1 MKYGVIVC
9 PKCKQV
15 KGVEL
20 KYKSTKCNKCT
31 KSIILEKIKV
41 IFKTNS
47 KEELI
52 HAIGLTNA
60 ELEGRKKDFKKI
72 FEKNI

>member
-15 KGVEL
+15 KGVDL
-20 KYKSTKCNKCT
+20 SYKSTNCVKCGRNIKLD
-31 KSIILEKIKV
+31 KVKILYE
-41 IFKTNS
+41 TNS
-47 KEELI
+47 EEKLR
-52 HAIGLTNA
+52 HAIGLINA
-60 ELEGRKKDFKKI
+60 DLDGKIKDFKKI